1 MYSKTVS
8 KLQKEQVG
16 DTWIEGTKKKVDA
29 VGFSKGYVPQIW
41 GSQEFPIMSG
51 LYRVRLVQIQK
62 LYRPK
67 DRSKANSWLHG
78 KDYSDNPNF
87 EMYFEYIFES
97 EELYYDLMDLISEVP
112 TYDKVSIIFDEND
125 RMQFFIY

>member
-1 MYSKTVS
+1 MYRKTFSVI
-8 KLQKEQVG
+8 QKNKVG

-51 LYRVRLVQIQK
+51 LTRERLVRIEK
-62 LYRPK
+62 SFRPK
-67 DRSKANSWLHG
+67 DLSKGGAWLSN